1 MAKSKDLVETQSD
14 VRVTMLQE
22 ALDIAHGRMR
32 DRDFDFD
39 RLEERLGGMDMM
51 LDSRGYN
58 LFSGGEY
65 DEQGPTLTQL
75 KDASQQVR
83 DMIGLNSWVKRGF
96 RLRYTSIWFDGIH
109 YGNVPKKI
117 DGRSKFS
124 SNVQERIDEPKNQL
138 RFFGIEAREQREA
151 ALYSDSICAY
161 VGDDSSKEIT
171 QLPLAQITGDYRN
184 PFDDSEVWAYRRT
197 RQRWDA
203 ASKESVPVSDWV
215 FRNEFVSERG
225 TKTTIKYDGKSEPIA
240 KSLRVFSRSAN
251 RLTGWGY
258 GLPDATAMIPWVK
271 LYRDFMVNGFTVTAA
286 MAQIW
291 AVAKSASKGGAD
303 AATSV
308 LGSGGKG
315 QIASVGSANDLTPLA
330 TAGQAY
336 SFEKGL
342 SLIAAAATAIE
353 VSAIAITSD
362 TSAAGSSYGSAQ
374 TLDEPA
380 RMANAARRGLHISL
394 DTEVLKWLGAPDPLV
409 WFTPYTD
416 GTEKYRDVQGIV
428 LKWSTGLYSAEDAK
442 KALEALDGR
451 EGDVKVPTGVMLP
464 NNEKSLNR
472 KDVDADGEPVTK
484 GSPDQGQNS
493 AAGGGDNA
501 NDMRSDNIT

>member
-1 MAKSKDLVETQSD
+1 MAKSNQIAETQAQ
-14 VRVTMLQE
+14 VAQTMLQE
-22 ALDIAHGRMR
+22 TLDGVTAQLRE
-32 DRDFDFD
+32 RDFAFD

-51 LDSRGYN
+51 LDSRGYS
-58 LFSGGEY
+58 LFAGGEY
-65 DEQGPTLTQL
+65 DDDGPTLKQI
-75 KDASQQVR
+75 KDASKQVR

-109 YGNVPKKI
+109 YANIPNKVDNRSKTSVNVQTKI
-117 DGRSKFS
+117 D
-124 SNVQERIDEPKNQL
+124 DPKNQF

-151 ALYSDSICAY
+151 ALYADSMCAY
-161 VGDDSSKEIT
+161 VADDLTKEIT
-171 QLPLAQITGDYRN
+171 QLPLAQITADYRN
-184 PFDDSEVWAYRRT
+184 PYDDSEIWAYRRT
-197 RQRWDA
+197 RNRWD
-203 ASKESVPVSDWV
+203 SSTQTQVEESDWV
-215 FRNEFVSERG
+215 FRHEFVAERGNLSTIRHNNKSERV
-225 TKTTIKYDGKSEPIA
+225 TKN
-240 KSLRVFSRSAN
+240 LRVFSRTAN

-258 GLPDATAMIPWVK
+258 GLPDALAMLPWVK

-315 QIASVGSANDLTPLA
+315 QIASVGSANELTPLA

-374 TLDEPA
+374 TLDGPA
-380 RMANAARRGLHISL
+380 KMANAARRGLHISL
-394 DTEVLKWLGAPDPLV
+394 DTEVLKWLGATDPIV

-416 GTEKYRDVQGIV
+416 GTDAYREVQAIL
-428 LKWSTGLYSAEDAK
+428 LKWSTGLYTPEEAK
-442 KALEALDGR
+442 EALEAISGR
-451 EGDVKVPTGVMLP
+451 EGDVTVPTGVMLP

-472 KDVDADGEPVTK
+472 KDIDTDGQPVK

-493 AAGGGDNA
+493 VAGGGDNA
-501 NDMRSDNIT
+501 NDMRTDNIT